1 MLQHLR
7 EPPLKESH
15 VVKNQFGAEL
25 TLAKNSQLILAMIVG
40 WIATIGF

>member
-1 MLQHLR
+1 MLEHPR

-25 TLAKNSQLILAMIVG
+25 NLAKNSQLMLAIIVG
-40 WIATIGF
+40 WITTIEF